1 MARTALMTILPVPS
15 GAMFTFSAIISAVAA
30 ADFIT
35 SAHGHDDSDRVPPY
49 RHIDLETDLDIGIG
63 ATV

>member
-35 SAHGHDDSDRVPPY
+35 SAHGHDDSDRVPP
-49 RHIDLETDLDIGIG
+49 I
-63 ATV
+63 